1 MSSHACRRIGV
12 NPLHHVTT
20 RSNAGPSV
28 QSDTAWFR
36 GQPKR
41 SKLDET
47 MIELDYRTISL
58 LVIGGLLLSVFV
70 LPDLVAVIIIALTL
84 TGLALRGLQEST
96 PDRREQTWRRGEN
109 WW

>member
-1 MSSHACRRIGV
+1 M
-12 NPLHHVTT
+12 
-20 RSNAGPSV
+20 
-28 QSDTAWFR
+28 DR
-36 GQPKR
+36 GWSTGKPARHTVK
-41 SKLDET
+41 EI
-47 MIELDYRTISL
+47 MFELDYRTISL